1 MSDPIV
7 LVEPVVYNVDV
18 TQESNNVSVENTV
31 NEVNIASLG
40 AQGIQGIQGVQ
51 GNQGVKGDAGPQGPQ
66 GTKGDTLF
74 SYSYSFEK
82 QVESTSWTI
91 NHNLAYRPAV
101 TIQDYGKNT
110 IEGDLDHIDT
120 NTVVV
125 NFALPIAGYAYL
137 S

>member
-18 TQESNNVSVENTV
+18 TQQSNNISVENTV

-40 AQGIQGIQGVQ
+40 AQGIQGIQGSTGPQ
-51 GNQGVKGDAGPQGPQ
+51 GETGATGAQGPQ
-66 GTKGDTLF
+66 GAKGDTLF
-74 SYSYSFEK
+74 SYSYAFEQ
-82 QVESTSWTI
+82 QVESTSWSI
-91 NHNLAYRPAV
+91 NHNLTYRPAV

-110 IEGDLDHIDT
+110 IEGDLDHITT

>member
-7 LVEPVVYNVDV
+7 LVEPIVYNIDV
-18 TQESNNVSVENTV
+18 VQESNNVSVESTV
-31 NEVNIASLG
+31 NEVNISSLG
-40 AQGIQGIQGVQ
+40 AQGIQGIQGETGPQ
-51 GNQGVKGDAGPQGPQ
+51 GETGDTGPQGPK
-66 GTKGDTLF
+66 GEKGDTLF
-74 SYSYSFEK
+74 SYSYAFEQ
-82 QVESTSWTI
+82 QVESTSWSI

-110 IEGDLDHIDT
+110 IEGDLDHITT

-125 NFALPIAGYAYL
+125 SFALPIAGYAYL